1 MSFRHGGA
9 ATKNYWV
16 SAMTDLFTLQGD
28 YTVQQSTSAAIAAHP
43 LFQSALSRR
52 ARCTTATHVRVVRW
66 LAACASALFALPLF
80 AAQVVPPNLGSGL
93 DVLYRVQLQQQG
105 AIPQSTTPGPETDAA
120 ANYLASAFQDEVG
133 RIRVLVHLNGT
144 QPVGTVAQ
152 ALTRTGKFVV
162 AGQSATYRAGIVDG
176 WVQVSDLAIIAKTRG
191 VQSVVLSPRPVAEV
205 GIVTQQGVIKHRVNL
220 AAGVDG
226 TGITIAA
233 ISDSYDNLPPD
244 AAPPAVPAIRAA
256 NDIASGDLPGAGNP
270 AGNTQPVVL
279 IQESAATASDEGRAM
294 LQLIHDMAPKAR
306 LGFATSGGSQLQF
319 ADNIRSLAGLPGA
332 PRAVPGF
339 SADVIVDDIIFLT
352 EPMFSDGIVAQG
364 VNDVTAAGK
373 HYFSSAGNRASTQG
387 YASNFNQ
394 VGPVGLPT
402 AGSNIDLATVPAAAR
417 GLYAGGFHNF
427 RTDGRQDIAQTL
439 RRTSGS
445 GSSNTRLVL
454 QWDDPF
460 DKITPGTQ
468 TFTTS
473 ANFTGTPTSL
483 NFLIPLTAG
492 VPIRL
497 VATQTSGDFDAV
509 VTITDPANN
518 VVINAQDTTIDETI
532 FFTPTQTG
540 NYKITIA
547 AFDNTAGN
555 FTLSAFANSATGVT
569 TQYNVL
575 FFRTDTGAF
584 ISAINSNALVVN
596 QPVVFASAIPF
607 PTGQNTIQMV
617 IARSS
622 GTVANRLRYVLFDGS
637 SSVRPDEFTSYR
649 FPVTYGHNSSAN
661 GHGVAAFSAFRP
673 HIPESFSSPGPVTIL
688 FDAAGNRLASPEIRQ
703 QPAISAM
710 DGANNTFFGGDSP
723 GDADTFPNFFGTSA
737 AAPNAAAVA
746 ALVLQARGGPGSLTV
761 AQMKS
766 ILTSTAMPNDLD
778 PLRSQAVITTSG
790 GTLTIAL
797 DADNTNSSGATATL
811 PVIDPNVFKV
821 SYAGTGSVASITLD
835 GTNGNTT
842 GGNENSAT
850 AQRGIIFDTRATTA
864 NGLPFTLGDTS
875 GLTAADITPV
885 PGAAAPAP
893 ALAGQSFTFGMNFA
907 TGSFTGGKSFNF
919 NVDRD
924 EYIIFPLAGAPP
936 AIGNSADLFGANVSI
951 PEATLNPGG
960 VTVTVTMADASV
972 TTGTFVNNIG
982 AGYSPLTGYGFVNAE
997 AAVAAIATSSVPDG
1011 PTAVN
1016 AVAGNAQI
1024 SVSFVPP
1031 VATGGSVIID
1041 YTVTCGSISQ
1051 VGTASPILVSGLAN
1065 GTAYTCR
1072 VTARNSTGNSASSAP
1087 SNLVTPMGST
1097 TTTALTG
1104 PATSSIGQSVAFTAN
1119 VTGIAAPTGSVT
1131 FKDGASTVAGC
1142 SSIAL
1147 VAASATCTT
1156 SALPLGARALTAE
1169 YSGDANNM
1177 PSTSAVFTHTVEQ
1190 LLFTLTVNKSGAG
1203 LGSVGSVATGINCGT
1218 DCNEAFAV
1226 GTSVTLIALPDA
1238 GNVFAGWSAG
1248 TGSATCT
1255 GTGACVISM
1264 NAASSITATF
1274 VPLITFNLILEGVQQ
1289 SPRATTPGIGS
1300 GTVVVN
1306 TVANTLTYNVS
1317 YSDLAGTVTIAH
1329 FHGPAAREANAGV
1342 KIDITANP
1350 ISGTVT
1356 YLEADEADILAGLWY
1371 YNLHTSAFAG
1381 GEIRGQLDNLGAAC
1395 GLDIDVDGA
1404 VLGSSDGMLVLRYL
1418 LGLRGADL
1426 VSGLLGATAAR
1437 VDPDDIATVLQRL
1450 VSSKRLDID
1459 GNTLTDAQT
1468 DGILLLRALLGF
1480 SDTAATDGALGTG
1493 VLTRGDW
1500 VSIRSYLVGTCKV
1513 VLP

>member
-1 MSFRHGGA
+1 LASLLQTLFGIRHQKSFP
-9 ATKNYWV
+9 YY
-16 SAMTDLFTLQGD
+16 QGD
-28 YTVQQSTSAAIAAHP
+28 YIVQQPTQAVIAAHP
-43 LFQSALSRR
+43 LLFQRALLHH
-52 ARCTTATHVRVVRW
+52 ARQW
-66 LAACASALFALPLF
+66 LAAFASALLAFPLF
-80 AAQVVPPNLGSGL
+80 AAQIVPPNLGSGL
-93 DVLYRVQLQQQG
+93 DVIYRVQLQQQG
-105 AIPQSTTPGPETDAA
+105 GLPQSTTPGPETEAA
-120 ANYLASAFQDEVG
+120 ANYLASAFQDESG

-144 QPVGTVAQ
+144 RPAAAVAQ
-152 ALTRTGKFVV
+152 ALTRTGKFLLE
-162 AGQSATYRAGIVDG
+162 GQSATYRAGVVDG

-205 GIVTQQGVIKHRVNL
+205 GNVTQQGVIQHRVNL
-220 AAGVDG
+220 AVGVDG

-233 ISDSYDNLPPD
+233 LSDSYNNLPPD
-244 AAPPAVPAIRAA
+244 GAPPALPAIRAA
-256 NDIASGDLPGAGNP
+256 NDIASGDLPGV
-270 AGNTQPVVL
+270 GNTLGNEQPVVVV
-279 IQESAATASDEGRAM
+279 QESAAPASDEGRAM
-294 LQLIHDMAPKAR
+294 LQLIHDIAPKAR

-332 PRAVPGF
+332 PRVVPGF

-394 VGPVGLPT
+394 VGPVGSPT
-402 AGSNIDLATVPAAAR
+402 AGSNINLATVPPAST
-417 GLYAGGFHNF
+417 GLFAGGFHNF

-439 RRTSGS
+439 RRTTGS

-460 DKITPGTQ
+460 DKVAPGTQ

-473 ANFTGTPTSL
+473 ANFTGAPTSL
-483 NFLIPLTAG
+483 DFFIPLTAG
-492 VPIRL
+492 VPTRL
-497 VATQTSGDFDAV
+497 EVTQMSGDFDAV
-509 VTITDPANN
+509 VTIRDPSNA
-518 VVINAQDTTIDETI
+518 VVINEQDTTIDETI
-532 FFTPTQTG
+532 FFTPTQSG

-547 AFDNTAGN
+547 AFDNTTGD
-555 FTLSAFANSATGVT
+555 FTVSAFANSATGVT

-584 ISAINSNALVVN
+584 ISAINSNALAVN
-596 QPVVFASAIPF
+596 QPVAFASAIPF

-617 IARSS
+617 IARSAGS
-622 GTVANRLRYVLFDGS
+622 VANRLRYVFFDGS
-637 SSVRPDEFTSYR
+637 SSVRPDEYTSYKY
-649 FPVTYGHNSSAN
+649 PVTYGHNSTAN

-673 HIPESFSSPGPVTIL
+673 HIPESFTSPGPVTIL
-688 FDAAGNRLASPEIRQ
+688 FDAAGNRLASPEVRQ
-703 QPAISAM
+703 QPILSAM
-710 DGANNTFFGGDSP
+710 DGANNTFFGGDSA
-723 GDADTFPNFFGTSA
+723 GDADVFPNFFGTSA

-766 ILTSTAMPNDLD
+766 ILSTTTMPNDLD
-778 PLRSQAVITTSG
+778 PLRSQALITTSG
-790 GTLTIAL
+790 GTLTITL
-797 DADNTNSSGATATL
+797 DADNTNSSGATSTL

-821 SYAGTGSVASITLD
+821 SYSGTGSVASITLD

-842 GGNENSAT
+842 GGNENLAT
-850 AQRGIIFDTRATTA
+850 AQKGIIFDTRATTA
-864 NGLPFTLGDTS
+864 NGLPFTLGEIS
-875 GLTAADITPV
+875 GLTAADITPA
-885 PGAAAPAP
+885 PGVAAPPP
-893 ALAGQSFTFGMNFA
+893 ALAGQSFTFGLNFA

-924 EYIIFPLAGAPP
+924 EYIIFPLTAAPP

-982 AGYSPLTGYGFVNAE
+982 TGYSPLTGYGFINAE
-997 AAVAAIATSSVPDG
+997 AAVVASATSSVPDG
-1011 PTAVN
+1011 PTAVS
-1016 AVAGNAQI
+1016 AVAGNTQI
-1024 SVSFVPP
+1024 SVSFLPP
-1031 VATGGSVIID
+1031 LATGGSVIID
-1041 YTVTCGSISQ
+1041 YTATCGSVSQ
-1051 VGTASPILVSGLAN
+1051 VGTASPILVSGLTN

-1072 VTARNSTGNSASSAP
+1072 VLARNTTGNSALSAP
-1087 SNLVTPMGST
+1087 SNLVTPMGSAT
-1097 TTTALTG
+1097 TTTLAG
-1104 PATSSIGQSVAFTAN
+1104 PTTSNIGQSVSFTAN
-1119 VTGIAAPTGSVT
+1119 VTGTATPTGSVT
-1131 FKDGASTVAGC
+1131 FKDGTSIITGC
-1142 SSIAL
+1142 SAVAL
-1147 VAASATCTT
+1147 TSASATCTT
-1156 SALPLGARALTAE
+1156 GALPLGARSLTAE

-1177 PSTSAVFTHTVEQ
+1177 PSTSAVFTHTVDQ
-1190 LLFTLTVNKSGAG
+1190 LLYTLTVNKSGAG

-1255 GTGACVISM
+1255 GTGSCIISM

-1274 VPLITFNLILEGVQQ
+1274 EPLITFNLVLEGVQQ
-1289 SPRATTPGIGS
+1289 SPRATTPAIGS

-1317 YSDLAGTVTIAH
+1317 YSDLAGTFTIAH

-1350 ISGTVT
+1350 ASGTVT
-1356 YLEADEADILAGLWY
+1356 YLEADEADILAGRWY
-1371 YNLHTSAFAG
+1371 YNLHTSAFPG
-1381 GEIRGQLDNLGAAC
+1381 GEIRAQLDNQGTAC

-1404 VLGSSDGMLVLRYL
+1404 VLGSSDGILVLRYL

-1426 VSGLLGATAAR
+1426 VNGLLGTTAAR
-1437 VDPDDIATVLQRL
+1437 VDPADIATVLQRL
-1450 VSSKRLDID
+1450 IDSKRLDID

-1468 DGILLLRALLGF
+1468 DGTLLVRAMLGF
-1480 SDTAATDGALGTG
+1480 SETAVTDGALGTG
-1493 VLTRGDW
+1493 TLTRGDW
-1500 VSIRSYLVGTCKV
+1500 TSIRAYLVGTCKV